1 MLADILI
8 IGAGSAGMTCAIR
21 AAQMGKR
28 VLVIDKSDKVGG
40 TLHYTAGHLSGANT
54 KRQIGK
60 SIIDSTEE
68 HYADIVR
75 ISRNTMNPI
84 IAQKAVE
91 LATSTIDWLDEL
103 GYPFHEKAP
112 LIIYGHEPYSK
123 PRTYL
128 GEMDISPTMTNSGK
142 TILQLL
148 LPLWNQLVKDGL
160 IECRLSTKLVSIEKS
175 GEEITS
181 VMVSKN
187 NEQEKLRAKNYVLT
201 TGGYA
206 SNPAFFKSVT
216 DGASRLISTA
226 NPNST
231 GDGIIA
237 AQEIG
242 AVFSGVE
249 KHSSTLGAI
258 ELIPGSGRVDFWGA
272 WARVS
277 NGIDRKQR
285 EIYVNELGVR
295 FMNEYD
301 LNVDERERVV
311 LQQPNA
317 RFWLIFDDNALRDG
331 SSVVPQW
338 TIEDLIA
345 ESKKE
350 NAVWQAATIAELA
363 IKTGLPMEALLNTV
377 NEYNSICENK
387 IDHQFNRTYLE
398 YPIKKAPYYAILVY
412 AYSLISFGG
421 IEVNNSLQ
429 VITTDKKSIANLYA
443 AGEILGA
450 AATSG
455 HAFCGG
461 MLLTPALSF
470 GKWLGETL

>member
-40 TLHYTAGHLSGANT
+40 TLYYTAGHLSGANT

-60 SIIDSTEE
+60 NIIDSVDE

-75 ISRNTMNPI
+75 ISRNTMNAE
-84 IAQKAVE
+84 IAKKAVE
-91 LATSTIDWLDEL
+91 LAPSTINWLDDL

-128 GEMDISPTMTNSGK
+128 GEKDISPTMTDSGK
-142 TILQLL
+142 TILHLL
-148 LPLWNQLVKDGL
+148 LPLWNQLVEEGK

-175 GEEITS
+175 GDEIAS
-181 VMVSKN
+181 VMVSRN
-187 NEQEKLRAKNYVLT
+187 NELEKLRAKNYVLT

-216 DGASRLISTA
+216 NGPSRLISTA

-242 AVFSGVE
+242 AVFSGGE

-277 NGIDRKQR
+277 NGMDRKQR
-285 EIYVNELGVR
+285 EIYVNESGLR

-317 RFWLIFDDNALRDG
+317 RFWLIFDDHALNDG
-331 SSVVPQW
+331 LSVVPQW
-338 TIEDLIA
+338 SIEDLIA

-350 NAVWQAATIAELA
+350 NAVWQAETIAELA

-377 NEYNSICENK
+377 NEYNTICENK
-387 IDHQFNRTYLE
+387 NDYQFNRTYLDD
-398 YPIKKAPYYAILVY
+398 PIKKAPYYAILVY

-421 IEVNNSLQ
+421 IEVNNALQ
-429 VITTDKKSIANLYA
+429 VITSDKKSITNLYA

-470 GKWLGETL
+470 GKWLGENL

>member
-1 MLADILI
+1 MLVNILI

-21 AAQMGKR
+21 AAQKGKK
-28 VLVIDKSDKVGG
+28 VLVIEKSDTVGG

-54 KRQIGK
+54 DRQI
-60 SIIDSTEE
+60 SRNIIDSTDE

-91 LATSTIDWLDEL
+91 LAPTTINWLDEL

-128 GEMDISPTMTNSGK
+128 GEKDISPTMNASGK
-142 TILQLL
+142 TILNLL
-148 LPLWNQLVKDGL
+148 LPLWNQLVADGL
-160 IECRLSTKLVSIEKS
+160 IECRLLTKLVSIEKE
-175 GEEITS
+175 GDTITG
-181 VMVSKN
+181 VIVSSN
-187 NEQEKLRAKNYVLT
+187 NEQEKLRAKSYVLT
-201 TGGYA
+201 SGGYA

-216 DGASRLISTA
+216 HGASRLISTA

-242 AVFSGVE
+242 AVFSGGE

-277 NGIDRKQR
+277 NGMDRKQR
-285 EIYVNELGVR
+285 EIYVNEGGVR

-301 LNVDERERVV
+301 LNVDERERLV

-317 RFWLIFDDNALRDG
+317 KFWLIFDDYALKDG
-331 SSVVPQW
+331 LCVVPQW
-338 TIEDLIA
+338 TVEDLME

-350 NAVWQAATIAELA
+350 NAVWQAETIAELA
-363 IKTGLPMEALLNTV
+363 IKTGLPIEALLNTV

-387 IDHQFNRTYLE
+387 NDHQFNRTYLDHS
-398 YPIKKAPYYAILVY
+398 INKAPYYAILVY

-421 IEVNNSLQ
+421 IEVNNELQ
-429 VITTDKKSIANLYA
+429 VITSDKKPITNLYA

-455 HAFCGG
+455 DAFCGG

-470 GKWLGETL
+470 GKWLGERL

>member
-21 AAQMGKR
+21 AAQNGKR
-28 VLVIDKSDKVGG
+28 VIVIEKSDQVGG

-54 KRQIGK
+54 KQQISK
-60 SIIDSTEE
+60 NIIDSSEE

-75 ISRNTMNPI
+75 ISRNTMNPV
-84 IAQKAVE
+84 IAKKAVE
-91 LATSTIDWLDEL
+91 FAPSTIDWLDEL

-128 GEMDISPTMTNSGK
+128 GEKDISPTMNASGK
-142 TILQLL
+142 TVLNLL
-148 LPLWNQLVKDGL
+148 LPLWNQLVTEGK
-160 IECRLSTKLVSIEKS
+160 IECRLSTKLISIEKS
-175 GEEITS
+175 GDEIS
-181 VMVSKN
+181 GVIVSSN
-187 NEQEKLRAKNYVLT
+187 NGQTTLVAKSYVLT

-206 SNPAFFKSVT
+206 ANPSFFKTVT
-216 DGASRLISTA
+216 KAASRLISTA

-237 AQEIG
+237 AQKIG
-242 AVFSGVE
+242 AVFSGGE

-277 NGIDRKQR
+277 NSMDRKQR
-285 EIYVNELGVR
+285 EIYVNESGVR

-301 LNVDERERVV
+301 LNADERERIV
-311 LQQPNA
+311 LQQTNA
-317 RFWLIFDDNALRDG
+317 RFWLIFDDTALRDG
-331 SSVVPQW
+331 LSVVPQW
-338 TIEDLIA
+338 TIEDLLA

-350 NAVWQAATIAELA
+350 NAVWQAETIAELA
-363 IKTGLPMEALLNTV
+363 IKTGLPMEALIKTV

-387 IDHQFNRTYLE
+387 NDHQFNRTYLE
-398 YPIKKAPYYAILVY
+398 HAIKKAPYYAILVY

-421 IEVNNSLQ
+421 IEVNNALQ
-429 VITTDKKSIANLYA
+429 VITSDKKSIKNLYA

-450 AATSG
+450 ASTSG

-470 GKWLGETL
+470 GKWLGEIL

>member
-8 IGAGSAGMTCAIR
+8 IGAGSAGMTCAIC
-21 AAQMGKR
+21 AAQKGKK
-28 VLVIDKSDKVGG
+28 VLVIEKSDTVGG
-40 TLHYTAGHLSGANT
+40 TLHYTAGHLSGAATN
-54 KRQIGK
+54 RQTNKNIT
-60 SIIDSTEE
+60 DSPKE
-68 HYADIVR
+68 HFADIVR

-84 IAQKAVE
+84 IAQKAVK
-91 LATSTIDWLDEL
+91 LAPTTINWLDEL

-128 GEMDISPTMTNSGK
+128 GENDISASMNASGK
-142 TILQLL
+142 TILHLL
-148 LPLWNQLVKDGL
+148 LPLWNQLIADGL

-175 GEEITS
+175 GEEIAG

-187 NEQEKLRAKNYVLT
+187 NEQEKLKAKNYVLT

-206 SNPAFFKSVT
+206 SNPTFFKSVT
-216 DGASRLISTA
+216 HGAPRLISTS

-242 AVFSGVE
+242 AVFSGGE

-258 ELIPGSGRVDFWGA
+258 ELIPGNGRVDFWGA

-277 NGIDRKQR
+277 NGMDRKQR
-285 EIYVNELGVR
+285 EIYVNEAGVR

-331 SSVVPQW
+331 LSVVPQW

-350 NAVWQAATIAELA
+350 NAVWQAETIAELA
-363 IKTGLPMEALLNTV
+363 IKTGLSIETLLNTV

-387 IDHQFNRTYLE
+387 NDHQFNRTYLE
-398 YPIKKAPYYAILVY
+398 HAIKKAPYYAILVY

-421 IEVNNSLQ
+421 IEVNNALQ
-429 VITTDKKSIANLYA
+429 VITSDKKQIINLYA

>member
-1 MLADILI
+1 MLVDILI

-21 AAQMGKR
+21 AAQKGKK
-28 VLVIDKSDKVGG
+28 VLVIEKSDQVGG
-40 TLHYTAGHLSGANT
+40 TLQYTAGHLSGAATN
-54 KRQIGK
+54 RQINK
-60 SIIDSTEE
+60 NITDSTKE
-68 HYADIVR
+68 HFTDIVR

-84 IAQKAVE
+84 IALKAVE
-91 LATSTIDWLDEL
+91 LAPTTINWLDEL
-103 GYPFHEKAP
+103 GYSFHEKAP

-128 GEMDISPTMTNSGK
+128 GENDISASMNASGK
-142 TILQLL
+142 TVLNLL
-148 LPLWNQLVKDGL
+148 LPLWNQLVADGL
-160 IECRLSTKLVSIEKS
+160 IECRLSTKLVGIDKS
-175 GEEITS
+175 SNEIIHII
-181 VMVSKN
+181 VFV
-187 NEQEKLRAKNYVLT
+187 EDHFEKLTAKNYVLT

-206 SNPAFFKSVT
+206 SNPSFFKSVT
-216 DGASRLISTA
+216 KGASRLISSA

-242 AVFSGVE
+242 AIFSGGE

-277 NGIDRKQR
+277 NGMDRKQR
-285 EIYVNELGVR
+285 EIYVNDTGLR

-301 LNVDERERVV
+301 LNVDDRERIV
-311 LQQPNA
+311 LEQPNS
-317 RFWLIFDDNALRDG
+317 RFWLIFDDDALRDG
-331 SSVVPQW
+331 LSVVPQW
-338 TIEDLIA
+338 SIEDIIA

-350 NAVWQAATIAELA
+350 NAVWEADSITELA
-363 IKTGLPMEALLNTV
+363 IKTGLPIESLLHTV
-377 NEYNSICENK
+377 KEYNTFCENK
-387 IDHQFNRTYLE
+387 SDPNFGRTFLE
-398 YPIKKAPYYAILVY
+398 HPIKTAPYYAILVY

-421 IEVNNSLQ
+421 IEVNEQLQ
-429 VITTDKKSIANLYA
+429 VLTKNNQPLTNLYA

-470 GKWLGETL
+470 GKWLGERL